1 MKGRSVLAVAVIL
14 AAGVVAPLL
23 AVAPAAV
30 AQDNQTATPTPT
42 PTPTATPTPTPT
54 PTPESTATATRT
66 PTATQTPTP
75 TSTPTPTATP
85 TATPSDLE
93 ADFELSRRVVDVN
106 QTVDLDGTLSTG
118 AESYRWDWTEDN
130 LTDETGPLASTSFS
144 EPGRYEVSLVV
155 VGEDGATDE
164 NIRVVRV
171 VEPATTSTPTEE
183 PTDTPT
189 ATAAST
195 ATPTPSPTPTE
206 NATGAAPNG
215 EDGAEGSDSSTTT
228 SENGT
233 YTLEEL
239 RRDGQHPADSP
250 PSVRQADG
258 EMFWLIHWP
267 AKALWANV
275 GDPTDDERQ
284 YVGEGDGVSRNSV
297 YLRTISST
305 AQDLELTVVS
315 YRVEEQTVETE
326 NGVTTERRIVG
337 LEERDV
343 TVSLSAGWGIA
354 EIPLPDLEEDRNVL
368 IYADGAPNTL
378 RWTFRHEPVAT
389 SQAAAISTE
398 GDYLWRLGTDVFFP
412 ALIGLFVVGF
422 LVRRAIERAGAG
434 PQWGLGQWAGLM
446 GLGAVLGFLFGP
458 VESTADLLVYAPTVL
473 ALVLVAVAGIVALE
487 TWEDGAENV
496 LFVKPDIEPIVSPGG
511 DSGLDAIV
519 ADSDDELVVDMPDGS
534 TAVVR
539 PGIQAFFARVFGSA
553 ARIRGA
559 DVMQTSLELEG
570 TDHDQLVF
578 VEPDDFESDETVEEA
593 DDVDA
598 DLEEVDEADLEAA
611 PDSAINYKPEGWELE
626 APPLETWSDR
636 FRALAI
642 VAAVGASAAA
652 VYGALGPWFG
662 SGVAAAG
669 LIGWLATPVDGY
681 ASFRPAPGHL
691 RSAMVTAM
699 VMSSEVADAETL
711 EEARRENIRLH
722 GQSER
727 DVEEALADQDA
738 TLLETLLR
746 GGTDAD
752 PLDRSIVEGFDVD
765 GGSEEV
771 INGAAGS
778 TDTGETG
785 REGSE

>member
-1 MKGRSVLAVAVIL
+1 VGLDRRWTDRRHRTPRVDEPGRHEISLVVVGEEGASDERVRIVRVIE
-14 AAGVVAPLL
+14 
-23 AVAPAAV
+23 
-30 AQDNQTATPTPT
+30 
-42 PTPTATPTPTPT
+42 PTATPTQTAEPTDTPT
-54 PTPESTATATRT
+54 PAPTR
-66 PTATQTPTP
+66 
-75 TSTPTPTATP
+75 TSTPTPTAT
-85 TATPSDLE
+85 
-93 ADFELSRRVVDVN
+93 
-106 QTVDLDGTLSTG
+106 
-118 AESYRWDWTEDN
+118 
-130 LTDETGPLASTSFS
+130 
-144 EPGRYEVSLVV
+144 
-155 VGEDGATDE
+155 E
-164 NIRVVRV
+164 NG
-171 VEPATTSTPTEE
+171 
-183 PTDTPT
+183 
-189 ATAAST
+189 
-195 ATPTPSPTPTE
+195 
-206 NATGAAPNG
+206 TGAA
-215 EDGAEGSDSSTTT
+215 GSADESDTDDSSGSTTT
-228 SENGT
+228 SGNGT

-250 PSVRQADG
+250 PSVRQVDG

-267 AKALWANV
+267 AKTLWANV
-275 GDPTDDERQ
+275 GEPTDDERQ
-284 YVGEGDGVSRNSV
+284 YVGEGDAVSRNSV
-297 YLRTISST
+297 YLRTISTS

-315 YRVEEQTVETE
+315 YRVEERTVETE
-326 NGVTTERRIVG
+326 NGVTSERQAVG

-354 EIPLPDLEEDRNVL
+354 EVPLPDLEEDRNVL
-368 IYADGAPNTL
+368 IYADSAPNTL

-389 SQAAAISTE
+389 SQAAPISTE

-434 PQWGLGQWAGLM
+434 PQWGLGQWVGLM

-473 ALVLVAVAGIVALE
+473 ALILVAVAGIVALE

-511 DSGLDAIV
+511 DSGLDAIM
-519 ADSDDELVVDMPDGS
+519 ADSDDELVVDMPNGS

-539 PGIQAFFARVFGSA
+539 PGIRPFLARVFGSA

-559 DVMQTSLELEG
+559 DVMQTSLELDG

-578 VEPDDFESDETVEEA
+578 IEPDDFEPGETADEA
-593 DDVDA
+593 DDANLEDA
-598 DLEEVDEADLEAA
+598 DEADLEPA
-611 PDSAINYKPEGWELE
+611 PESAIDYSPEGWELE

-636 FRALAI
+636 FRAVAI
-642 VAAVGASAAA
+642 VAAVGAGAAA

-662 SGVAAAG
+662 SGVAAAA
-669 LIGWLATPVDGY
+669 LVGWLAAPVDGY

-711 EEARRENIRLH
+711 EEARRENIRLR

-752 PLDRSIVEGFDVD
+752 PLDRSIVEGFEVD
-765 GGSEEV
+765 GSGGDEASNGAAESTGAGETSGEGGSE
-771 INGAAGS
+771 
-778 TDTGETG
+778 
-785 REGSE
+785 